1 LYIFTVSAP
10 ALDSFWLTLN
20 DSFDV
25 VVGLF
30 FCSVLR
36 QLKSFQAGCGL
47 SSCDVVL
54 FEGGSQFTLH
64 IIWENSLVVPAGST
78 SKQQCFPP
86 KHPTT
91 T

>member
-1 LYIFTVSAP
+1 
-10 ALDSFWLTLN
+10 
-20 DSFDV
+20 
-25 VVGLF
+25 
-30 FCSVLR
+30 
-36 QLKSFQAGCGL
+36 
-47 SSCDVVL
+47 VVL

-91 T
+91 TRTVRHMHFQDIIGTLNQIE